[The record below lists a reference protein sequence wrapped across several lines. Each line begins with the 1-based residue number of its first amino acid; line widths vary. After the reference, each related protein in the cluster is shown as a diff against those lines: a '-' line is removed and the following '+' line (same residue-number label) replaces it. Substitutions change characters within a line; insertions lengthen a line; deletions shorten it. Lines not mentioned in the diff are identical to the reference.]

1 MGFYRKVFLCNRRL
15 AIPFEATGDLG
26 SCVNAVPIE
35 WAGATRRAAIDLFY
49 SLNTHGRLRSSGDA
63 KQMGPPAGAG
73 STEIGRGKRT
83 SND

>member
-49 SLNTHGRLRSSGDA
+49 SLNTTSSAEILR
-63 KQMGPPAGAG
+63 
-73 STEIGRGKRT
+73 
-83 SND
+83 